1 MSNIQD
7 YLDGL
12 VPQRAKKASPD
23 LSHLSLSDLEE
34 LMGIESAEK
43 LAYGMCGP
51 YDGDG
56 WLRQFMGSP
65 LYEKAIALM
74 ERELTAEQKAADTRD
89 RRQRE
94 VKAEESIW
102 REQDKIRFDKNRLVL
117 ELHKRLLKMPKAKI
131 AEEIMYTGGVGNG
144 DPKHP
149 GWPRAALGVDSAN
162 RPATPE
168 EKREQSKTVAPDI
181 AHTTPKQTGAPF
193 VDVSHHDGRHLVKK
207 IAEQVKRASGHFT
220 QQEFDEMRSSLVR
233 LRDEK
238 KARAQKGGFG
248 GWVAGRAVSALD
260 GDIKSL
266 DDSRAKM
273 IKKANLAATAAR
285 GLAHA
290 PPIPAAARAVRPAGG
305 MFAPAAGPS
314 PFMGLGAAQK
324 LGPARPLS
332 AGSMQTSQFLA
343 RQPGGAGM
351 LEAVGAVNEISRMPG
366 KAQSLALGKRMGIG
380 SDVAAH
386 RAHLANTQGMT
397 HLASLDLSRFF
408 AKLAGTLDP
417 AVTARARAYMSQ
429 IAQRHAIVRDAIP
442 DMAATGARLRAAAA
456 AKEQVHAPVVAAVK
470 SFPRPAGV
478 TPPSIPS
485 APMSPHRSG
494 TTLPSTR
501 LGTTVP
507 NSTAPIPGSGRR
519 RPAWAAPPSMG
530 EAPAASVAKTMVAR
544 PR

>member
-12 VPQRAKKASPD
+12 VPALERAKAASPD

-34 LMGIESAEK
+34 LMGIKS
-43 LAYGMCGP
+43 
-51 YDGDG
+51 
-56 WLRQFMGSP
+56 
-65 LYEKAIALM
+65 
-74 ERELTAEQKAADTRD
+74 
-89 RRQRE
+89 
-94 VKAEESIW
+94 
-102 REQDKIRFDKNRLVL
+102 
-117 ELHKRLLKMPKAKI
+117 

-149 GWPRAALGVDSAN
+149 GWPRAALGVDGAN

-168 EKREQSKTVAPDI
+168 EKREQNKVVMPDV
-181 AHTTPKQTGAPF
+181 AHTTPKRTGESF
-193 VDVSHHDGRHLVKK
+193 VKK
-207 IAEQVKRASGHFT
+207 AVLAVK
-220 QQEFDEMRSSLVR
+220 L
-233 LRDEK
+233 
-238 KARAQKGGFG
+238 
-248 GWVAGRAVSALD
+248 
-260 GDIKSL
+260 
-266 DDSRAKM
+266 
-273 IKKANLAATAAR
+273 ANMATTAAR

-305 MFAPAAGPS
+305 MFAPAPGPS
-314 PFMGLGAAQK
+314 PFMGLGAAPK
-324 LGPARPLS
+324 LAPARPLP
-332 AGSMQTSQFLA
+332 ANSMQTPQFLA

-456 AKEQVHAPVVAAVK
+456 AKEQMHAPVVAAVK

-485 APMSPHRSG
+485 APVSPYG
-494 TTLPSTR
+494 TTVPNTR

-507 NSTAPIPGSGRR
+507 NSTAPIPGSGRQ

>member
-7 YLDGL
+7 YLAGL
-12 VPQRAKKASPD
+12 VPQRTKEASPD
-23 LSHLSLSDLEE
+23 LSYLSLSDLEE
-34 LMGIESAEK
+34 LMGIKS
-43 LAYGMCGP
+43 
-51 YDGDG
+51 
-56 WLRQFMGSP
+56 
-65 LYEKAIALM
+65 
-74 ERELTAEQKAADTRD
+74 
-89 RRQRE
+89 
-94 VKAEESIW
+94 
-102 REQDKIRFDKNRLVL
+102 
-117 ELHKRLLKMPKAKI
+117 

-149 GWPRAALGVDSAN
+149 GWPRAALGVDGAN

-168 EKREQSKTVAPDI
+168 EKREQSKVVTPDV
-181 AHTTPKQTGAPF
+181 AHTTPKRTGEPFVKKAVSDQWIARGLTGGVATRFAKAGVQPHPDVVRGIYSGARQGLPATEGAVRRAVGRAGGSPQQIEQEVRAGRSAFVRASSAGAPRRMSPS
-193 VDVSHHDGRHLVKK
+193 DAAARHAHAQGMIQAYGGPTAFGKAV
-207 IAEQVKRASGHFT
+207 ADSASK
-220 QQEFDEMRSSLVR
+220 L
-233 LRDEK
+233 
-238 KARAQKGGFG
+238 
-248 GWVAGRAVSALD
+248 
-260 GDIKSL
+260 
-266 DDSRAKM
+266 
-273 IKKANLAATAAR
+273 ANLATTAAR

-305 MFAPAAGPS
+305 MFAPAPGPS
-314 PFMGLGAAQK
+314 PFMGLGAAPK
-324 LGPARPLS
+324 LAPARPLP
-332 AGSMQTSQFLA
+332 ANSMQTPQFLA

-485 APMSPHRSG
+485 APVSPYG
-494 TTLPSTR
+494 TTVPNTR
-501 LGTTVP
+501 LGTTAP
-507 NSTAPIPGSGRR
+507 SSTAPIPGSGRR